1 LRLRPRSLFGILQL
15 DPSETEADKMSRIYI
30 QFQSEDDEVNGV
42 YALATQSR
50 ADSIGNIFRVSDA
63 DLQLLDNK
71 QVKYTFASE
80 REILDAYQRLHE
92 FRNGKPRAGI
102 KSKFVKLKRW
112 IPFNS

>member
-1 LRLRPRSLFGILQL
+1 MDTTIM
-15 DPSETEADKMSRIYI
+15 EVNKMSRIYI
-30 QFQSEDDEVNGV
+30 RFQSEDDEVNGV

-80 REILDAYQRLHE
+80 GEILEAYQRMHE
-92 FRNGKPRAGI
+92 LWNGKPQAGI

-112 IPFNS
+112 IPFRTANSKT